1 MIEELKTKI
10 KKVLN
15 SDETSYRIAKET
27 GIAVQ
32 IIDRYRKGE
41 SKIEN
46 MTLKNAEKIL
56 KFGKKSDKNS

>member
-1 MIEELKTKI
+1 MIEKI
-10 KKVLN
+10 KAEIEKILN
-15 SDETSYRIAKET
+15 SDDTSYRIAKET

-32 IIDRYRKGE
+32 IIDRYRQGK

-56 KFGKKSDKNS
+56 KFGNKNS